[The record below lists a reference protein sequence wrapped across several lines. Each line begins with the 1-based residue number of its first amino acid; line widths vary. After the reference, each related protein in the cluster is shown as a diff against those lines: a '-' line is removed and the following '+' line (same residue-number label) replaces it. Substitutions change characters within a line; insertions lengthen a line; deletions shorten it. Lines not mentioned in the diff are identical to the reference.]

1 MSAKPKP
8 TKVDDIEAH
17 VAEALRRLRR
27 ETADVFSRWE
37 ADFAASVD
45 VVRDRKAS
53 ADVGYARPAQDAPA
67 DLGEP
72 SRRAQVN
79 VEAPER
85 DALIGEVVQRLGGRQ
100 VWPKAKSPTTR
111 LEVHEAIERGIP
123 GKALG
128 FMLEHVT
135 EIPSP
140 KLLNVIGISQRTV
153 QRRAEAPDV
162 LLSQDQGGRLW
173 KFAEILTTA
182 TGLFGD
188 QKSAERWL
196 DSPAIALEQ
205 HAPVDLMT
213 TQAGAELVEQLLTR
227 LEHGV
232 YT

>member
-8 TKVDDIEAH
+8 TKVDDID
-17 VAEALRRLRR
+17 AEAIQKLVADR
-27 ETADVFSRWE
+27 EQALAQSLGHLFSLP
-37 ADFAASVD
+37 
-45 VVRDRKAS
+45 
-53 ADVGYARPAQDAPA
+53 GHDAPV
-67 DLGEP
+67 DRGEP
-72 SRRAQVN
+72 SHPTQIMG
-79 VEAPER
+79 EAPGR
-85 DALIGEVVQRLGGRQ
+85 DELIGEVVRRLGGRR
-100 VWPKAKSPTTR
+100 VWSKAKSPTTR

-135 EIPSP
+135 EIPSQ

-162 LLSQDQGGRLW
+162 PLSQDQGGRLW

-205 HAPVDLMT
+205 HAPVELMT

-227 LEHGV
+227 LEYGV